1 MFSIRWQLV
10 ILLVVTI
17 FLCNPTTSFGQ
28 KSQAQSSVATAVPDA
43 ELAALAEVPSGQVVV
58 TYENAELTIKSR
70 SAPLIEVLRAVCQ
83 QIAADLD
90 APPDVDETVL
100 GVIGPGPAGEVLASM
115 LKGSPYELAT
125 SGSAVD
131 PNALAH
137 VVVFRKTKESAEQE
151 NKPPTENNDPANT
164 SSATAETVPVTQ
176 PQMSSIAE
184 DDDVVKPDMQQALAL
199 VSQAKS
205 EIIVDGD
212 GNTRDMASAL
222 EEVEK
227 QIKAAA
233 AAESHGAS
241 PQPVVPQSGTAFPAG
256 RQIIHRR
263 R

>member
-1 MFSIRWQLV
+1 
-10 ILLVVTI
+10 
-17 FLCNPTTSFGQ
+17 
-28 KSQAQSSVATAVPDA
+28 
-43 ELAALAEVPSGQVVV
+43 
-58 TYENAELTIKSR
+58 LTIKSR
-70 SAPLIEVLRAVCQ
+70 SAPLIDVLRAVSQ

-90 APPDVDETVL
+90 APLDADEAVL
-100 GVIGPGPAGEVLASM
+100 GVIGPGPAREVLASM
-115 LKGSPYELAT
+115 LTGSPYELAT
-125 SGSAVD
+125 SGLAED

-151 NKPPTENNDPANT
+151 TKPPTENNDPANS
-164 SSATAETVPVTQ
+164 SSATAETVAVTQ
-176 PQMSSIAE
+176 PQMNFIAE
-184 DDDVVKPDMQQALAL
+184 DDEVVVKPDMQQALAL

-222 EEVEK
+222 DEVEK

-241 PQPVVPQSGTAFPAG
+241 AQPVVLQTGTAVPVG